1 MTLGQIK
8 ERLQSGEYD
17 FLRTDE
23 HLGHHIIL
31 LTLGGSH
38 AYGTSMETSDLDIR
52 GCALNSKREILI
64 HEDFGQI
71 TDPHTDTTIYAFRK
85 LIPLL
90 TNCNPNTIEMLGGRE
105 DHYLHIAPVGRELL
119 DHAHLFLSQRAV
131 YSFGGYANQQ
141 LRRLDNKAAR
151 LVEQT
156 DNERHILKT
165 IEHASFDWKNR
176 YFYMP
181 GDSVNLYIG
190 KALKEE
196 YDSEIFMDITLRHY
210 PLRDYKCLWSEM
222 QSIVKSYEKVGKRNQ
237 NAIEHGKLGKHMMHL
252 IRLYMMCLDILE
264 KEQIVTYREKEHDLL
279 MDIRNGRYLDENQL
293 PVPEFFEMVDEYEKR
308 LDYARKNTSLPEE
321 PDIRKIND
329 FVASVNER
337 VVKGELSSL
346 YTNIRGLH
354 YKGIGIKRMGV
365 YTRPEPGNGQL
376 AAYPVY
382 CGSRIKDHVR
392 ISTE

>member
-23 HLGHHIIL
+23 HLGRHIIL

-64 HEDFGQI
+64 HEDFGQV

-293 PVPEFFEMVDEYEKR
+293 PVPEFLR
-308 LDYARKNTSLPEE
+308 W
-321 PDIRKIND
+321 
-329 FVASVNER
+329 
-337 VVKGELSSL
+337 
-346 YTNIRGLH
+346 
-354 YKGIGIKRMGV
+354 
-365 YTRPEPGNGQL
+365 
-376 AAYPVY
+376 
-382 CGSRIKDHVR
+382 
-392 ISTE
+392 

>member
-8 ERLQSGEYD
+8 ERLQSSEYD

-64 HEDFGQI
+64 HEDFGQV

-156 DNERHILKT
+156 YT
-165 IEHASFDWKNR
+165 
-176 YFYMP
+176 
-181 GDSVNLYIG
+181 
-190 KALKEE
+190 
-196 YDSEIFMDITLRHY
+196 
-210 PLRDYKCLWSEM
+210 
-222 QSIVKSYEKVGKRNQ
+222 
-237 NAIEHGKLGKHMMHL
+237 
-252 IRLYMMCLDILE
+252 
-264 KEQIVTYREKEHDLL
+264 
-279 MDIRNGRYLDENQL
+279 ENHRTCFL
-293 PVPEFFEMVDEYEKR
+293 
-308 LDYARKNTSLPEE
+308 
-321 PDIRKIND
+321 
-329 FVASVNER
+329 
-337 VVKGELSSL
+337 
-346 YTNIRGLH
+346 
-354 YKGIGIKRMGV
+354 
-365 YTRPEPGNGQL
+365 
-376 AAYPVY
+376 
-382 CGSRIKDHVR
+382 
-392 ISTE
+392 

>member
-141 LRRLDNKAAR
+141 CADWITRRPGL
-151 LVEQT
+151 
-156 DNERHILKT
+156 
-165 IEHASFDWKNR
+165 WNR
-176 YFYMP
+176 RIMR
-181 GDSVNLYIG
+181 
-190 KALKEE
+190 
-196 YDSEIFMDITLRHY
+196 DIY
-210 PLRDYKCLWSEM
+210 
-222 QSIVKSYEKVGKRNQ
+222 
-237 NAIEHGKLGKHMMHL
+237 
-252 IRLYMMCLDILE
+252 
-264 KEQIVTYREKEHDLL
+264 
-279 MDIRNGRYLDENQL
+279 
-293 PVPEFFEMVDEYEKR
+293 
-308 LDYARKNTSLPEE
+308 
-321 PDIRKIND
+321 
-329 FVASVNER
+329 
-337 VVKGELSSL
+337 
-346 YTNIRGLH
+346 
-354 YKGIGIKRMGV
+354 
-365 YTRPEPGNGQL
+365 
-376 AAYPVY
+376 
-382 CGSRIKDHVR
+382 
-392 ISTE
+392 